1 MKKVAMITIGQSPRT
16 DVMTDVEPIL
26 GSSIETIHCGALD
39 DLSLEEIRAL
49 EPSPGEEL
57 LVTRLTDGTEVKLG
71 HSKIVGKMNQ
81 CIQNLE
87 PEVDFIAILCTGEF
101 PELQSKKIMLK
112 PSELMG
118 QLLEGILQSGKLGVL
133 IPNPEQKKVVTEKWK
148 RENLEVF
155 VQDLSPYQEQD
166 MNEIERIAERFRNEG
181 VDLIALDCI
190 GYSDELSDFMK
201 REVGVPALLSRT
213 ILARVI
219 RELL

>member
-1 MKKVAMITIGQSPRT
+1 MRRVAMITIGQSPRT

-26 GSSIETIHCGALD
+26 GPNIETLHCGALD
-39 DLSLEEIRAL
+39 DLSLEEIAAL
-49 EPSPGEEL
+49 EPSLGEEL
-57 LVTRLTDGTEVKLG
+57 LVTRLRDGTEVKLG
-71 HSKIVGKMNQ
+71 HSKVVDKMNQ
-81 CIQNLE
+81 CIENLE
-87 PEVDFIAILCTGEF
+87 PEVDSIAILCTGEF

-118 QLLEGILQSGKLGVL
+118 HILESILQSGKLGVL
-133 IPNPEQKKVVTEKWK
+133 IPNAAQKEVVIKKWK
-148 RENLEVF
+148 RDNLEVF
-155 VQDLSPYQEQD
+155 VQALSPYQEQD

-190 GYSDELSDFMK
+190 GYSDELSAFMK
-201 REVGVPALLSRT
+201 REVGVPTLLSRT